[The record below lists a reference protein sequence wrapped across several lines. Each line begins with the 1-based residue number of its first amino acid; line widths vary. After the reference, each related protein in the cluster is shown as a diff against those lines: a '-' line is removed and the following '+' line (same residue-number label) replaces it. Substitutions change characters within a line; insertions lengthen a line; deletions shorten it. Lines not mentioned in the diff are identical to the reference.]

1 MFSELIKRHKLSIA
15 FVGDIALFVLSI
27 LAIIYLRY
35 GIDEFQTRF
44 DMHLEPFIIV
54 LILWF
59 TIFYISDLYTYSA
72 FGNIIEISKRIIVS
86 ILISFS
92 ITITIFYIFS
102 RFFELTPKANLV
114 LLAILFCLLD
124 ILWRYILRKIF
135 IRQKYQSNV
144 LMLTESPLIEEIVEH
159 TKRNPQL
166 GYSFVFF
173 DNTRASLE
181 ETIRKNMIT
190 QVVIDGKTL
199 EDNDITKKLY
209 KILSKQIEITT
220 LTEFYESLFRC
231 IPLLEIEEGWF
242 IREITKNKRI
252 YESMKRLV
260 EILLVVTTL
269 PITLPLGII
278 ISLSVIIFSKGSI
291 IYHQERIGRNNV
303 PFTLYKFRTMT
314 EGIDGPLWTSE
325 NDARIT
331 KIGKFLRNTHIDELP
346 QLWNVIKGDISFVGP
361 RPERSKLVKVYEIIP
376 FYETRHLIKPG
387 ITGWAQLNFKPS
399 VSPEEAKKKIQ
410 FDLYYIKNR
419 SFILDLF
426 IILKTAR
433 AVFTDAN

>member
-1 MFSELIKRHKLSIA
+1 
-15 FVGDIALFVLSI
+15 
-27 LAIIYLRY
+27 
-35 GIDEFQTRF
+35 
-44 DMHLEPFIIV
+44 
-54 LILWF
+54 
-59 TIFYISDLYTYSA
+59 
-72 FGNIIEISKRIIVS
+72 
-86 ILISFS
+86 
-92 ITITIFYIFS
+92 
-102 RFFELTPKANLV
+102 
-114 LLAILFCLLD
+114 
-124 ILWRYILRKIF
+124 
-135 IRQKYQSNV
+135 
-144 LMLTESPLIEEIVEH
+144 
-159 TKRNPQL
+159 
-166 GYSFVFF
+166 
-173 DNTRASLE
+173 
-181 ETIRKNMIT
+181 MIT